1 LGVALLCTIHG
12 GTVENTLFE
21 DGGRA
26 NTFHAF
32 NPTQVFL
39 HLKKKLLF
47 TRCGALANMLAII
60 LLCKGYF
67 KKYIEIIFFLFLKI
81 DFYIIISK

>member
-1 LGVALLCTIHG
+1 MGAAPLCTIHG
-12 GTVENTLFE
+12 GTVKNTLFE
-21 DGGRA
+21 DGDRA

-60 LLCKGYF
+60 LLCNGYL
-67 KKYIEIIFFLFLKI
+67 KNIIEIIFFVI
-81 DFYIIISK
+81 EN